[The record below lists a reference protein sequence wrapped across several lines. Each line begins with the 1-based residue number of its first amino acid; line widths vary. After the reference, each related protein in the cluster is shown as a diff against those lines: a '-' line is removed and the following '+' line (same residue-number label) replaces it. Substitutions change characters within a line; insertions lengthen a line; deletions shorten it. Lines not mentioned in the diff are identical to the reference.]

1 MTPSSTM
8 WFQHSASQSVVLGL
22 AAAAASP
29 GNLSEMKF
37 QSPPQLTDSKTLCEW
52 GPAISVVTSPPGVSG
67 APKSLETNVFVHSV
81 PRTLRTGRTA
91 WLKNL
96 RSTEA
101 ESLVTVHEVGQ

>member
-1 MTPSSTM
+1 MVP
-8 WFQHSASQSVVLGL
+8 GP

-37 QSPPQLTDSKTLCEW
+37 QSPPQLTDSKTLCEC
-52 GPAISVVTSPPGVSG
+52 GLAISVVASPPGVSG

-81 PRTLRTGRTA
+81 PRTLLTGRTA
-91 WLKNL
+91 WQMKNL